1 MPVVRIAV
9 INAPVVF
16 APEGFMRALSIAVIA
31 GTLLLA
37 GAQAAE
43 KVPNAIEQEIL
54 IKTSLLTLNDANLA
68 NNYVVLHARL
78 SKPFRDQFT
87 PDQLKKAFKTFADQ
101 KADWGIIAAKPPVP
115 TEEAKI
121 DDNGALLLRGY
132 FDTRP
137 SRVYYD
143 LDFVPSENEWK
154 VIKLN
159 VNVKPV
165 GE

>member
-1 MPVVRIAV
+1 
-9 INAPVVF
+9 
-16 APEGFMRALSIAVIA
+16 MRALSIAAIT
-31 GTLLLA
+31 GTLFLA
-37 GAQAAE
+37 GVAQAAE
-43 KVPNAIEQEIL
+43 KVPSPIEQEIL
-54 IKTSLLTLNDANLA
+54 IKTSLLTLNDANIT

-78 SKPFRDQFT
+78 SKPFRTQFT

-101 KADWGIIAAKPPVP
+101 KADWGIIAAKPPVA

-121 DDNGALLLRGY
+121 DDNGAPLLRGY
-132 FDTRP
+132 FDTQP

-143 LDFVPSENEWK
+143 LDFVPSESEWK

-165 GE
+165 SQ